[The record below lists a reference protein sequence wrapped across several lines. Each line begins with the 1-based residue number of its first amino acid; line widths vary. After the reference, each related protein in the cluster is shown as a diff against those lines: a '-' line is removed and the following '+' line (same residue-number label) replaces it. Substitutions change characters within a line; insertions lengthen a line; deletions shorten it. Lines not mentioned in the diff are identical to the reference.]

1 MAIGARTTSGSV
13 PNNNKATPPKKERI
27 GLFYIGGQF
36 DIPMLVIIMAL
47 IVMGMTMMFSAS
59 HALSYKEFGGDSFQ
73 YIRSQLRN
81 CGLGLLVMFF
91 LSIVDYKIFRRE
103 FHPIRSNKNFCITLT
118 DVAFLISMI
127 LLTLVLFFGVSN
139 TVGGPVRWLR
149 APIVERFQPSDIVK
163 MTLIMIT
170 ALYIHRHYD
179 TLRYFKDGIFKP
191 MIVFAVIAGLLM
203 WQPHLSCVVIMF
215 AIGGGMIF
223 VGGINNKYL
232 LLAIPVAV
240 IGILAL
246 IAMGKIDYIIDRII
260 YTFDPTADPLGETY
274 QSYQAVLAVGSGG
287 FWGVGFGN
295 SVQKFSYLPEAQND
309 FVFAVICEECGFV
322 GGMMVLLMFLIFALR
337 GFYIARRANDKFG
350 MFLAT
355 GITIQVVIQALL
367 NIGVN
372 VCCVP
377 NTGISLPFFSY
388 GGTALIIQLA
398 EAGLLLSVSRQAKL
412 D

>member
-1 MAIGARTTSGSV
+1 MAVAANGTASAKNSGSDG
-13 PNNNKATPPKKERI
+13 KEKI
-27 GLFYIGGQF
+27 GLFYWGGKF
-36 DIPMLVIIMAL
+36 DIPMFVIIMAL
-47 IVMGMTMMFSAS
+47 FVMGVTMMFSAS
-59 HALSYKEFGGDSFQ
+59 HALAYKEFNGDSFQ

-81 CGLGLLVMFF
+81 GLIGVGIMLF
-91 LSIVDYKIFRRE
+91 LSAVDYKILRRE
-103 FHPIRSNKNFCITLT
+103 FHLFGMEKLRFTLT
-118 DVAFLISMI
+118 DIAFWISMV

-139 TVGGPVRWLR
+139 TVGGPIRWLR
-149 APIVERFQPSDIVK
+149 APIIERFQPSDIVK
-163 MTLIMIT
+163 MTLIMFT
-170 ALYIHRHYD
+170 ALYIHRNYD
-179 TLRYFKDGIFKP
+179 LLRYFKHGIFKP
-191 MIVFAVIAGLLM
+191 MCLFAVIALLLM

-215 AIGGGMIF
+215 CIGGGMIY
-223 VGGINNKYL
+223 VGGINHKYM
-232 LLAIPVAV
+232 LLAVPVIV
-240 IGILAL
+240 LGIVAL
-246 IAMGKIDYIIDRII
+246 VAMGKIDYIVERLIN
-260 YTFDPTADPLGETY
+260 TFDPTSDIENTTY
-274 QSYQAVLAVGSGG
+274 QSYQAVLAIGSGG

-322 GGMMVLLMFLIFALR
+322 GGMMVMLMFLIFGLR
-337 GFYIARRANDKFG
+337 GFYIARRSSDRFG

-372 VCCVP
+372 VSCIP

-398 EAGLLLSVSRQAKL
+398 EAGLLLSVSRQAQL

>member
-1 MAIGARTTSGSV
+1 MAIAAKRAAPTGSGSSD
-13 PNNNKATPPKKERI
+13 NKEKI
-27 GLFYIGGQF
+27 GLFYWGGKF
-36 DIPMLVIIMAL
+36 DIPMFVIIMAL
-47 IVMGMTMMFSAS
+47 FVMGVTMMFSAS
-59 HALSYKEFGGDSFQ
+59 HALAYKEFGGDSFQ

-81 CGLGLLVMFF
+81 GLIGVGIMLF
-91 LSIVDYKIFRRE
+91 LSAVDYKILRKE
-103 FHPIRSNKNFCITLT
+103 IRLFGQESLKFTLT
-118 DVAFLISMI
+118 DIAFWISML

-139 TVGGPVRWLR
+139 TVGGPIRWLR
-149 APIVERFQPSDIVK
+149 APIIERFQPSDIVK
-163 MTLIMIT
+163 MTLIMFT

-179 TLRYFKDGIFKP
+179 KLRYFKDGIFKP
-191 MIVFAVIAGLLM
+191 MVVFVLIAALLM
-203 WQPHLSCVVIMF
+203 WQPHLSCLVIMF
-215 AIGGGMIF
+215 CIGGGMIF
-223 VGGINNKYL
+223 VGGINHKYL
-232 LLAIPVAV
+232 LLAIPVVV
-240 IGILAL
+240 IGVLAI
-246 IAMGKIDYIIDRII
+246 IAMGKIDYIIERLV
-260 YTFDPTADPLGETY
+260 YTFDPAADPLDKTY
-274 QSYQAVLAVGSGG
+274 QTYQAVLAVGSGG

-295 SVQKFSYLPEAQND
+295 SVQKFNYLPEAQND

-337 GFYIARRANDKFG
+337 GFYIARKASDRFG

-372 VCCVP
+372 VSCVP

-398 EAGLLLSVSRQAKL
+398 EAGLLLSVSRQAEL